1 MLFTRRPTTR
11 DMLVRKAVRL
21 EWSLFIASDA
31 LPFYVAYAVKQ
42 QYKYDAQFSV
52 FSRHDYLGVGK
63 GDLLIIAFVS
73 LSVALYISYI
83 NLTNDIWTFILAHFL
98 INQFDLIVSTVTY
111 GVTMSIMCKCI
122 ISDCWCSCY
131 IYVVS
136 NIDVSILKNTIIHI
150 YERR

>member
-1 MLFTRRPTTR
+1 
-11 DMLVRKAVRL
+11 
-21 EWSLFIASDA
+21 

-83 NLTNDIWTFILAHFL
+83 NLTNDI
-98 INQFDLIVSTVTY
+98 
-111 GVTMSIMCKCI
+111 
-122 ISDCWCSCY
+122 
-131 IYVVS
+131 
-136 NIDVSILKNTIIHI
+136 
-150 YERR
+150 